1 MDPQSLD
8 PGSLSWPLNP
18 VGDLWEKFGSP
29 VMFSDG
35 RGLKEFFLVG
45 SIGRCKFRRDDAVI
59 DNDGDGWRWATLDWA
74 EVEWAEEE
82 GEKEEKIGVG

>member
-1 MDPQSLD
+1 
-8 PGSLSWPLNP
+8 
-18 VGDLWEKFGSP
+18 
-29 VMFSDG
+29 MFSDG